1 MASTKPKTDRTKG
14 STEGR
19 SNGAA
24 AAAGQTNGDPGQTK
38 RATYIEVSASIEDEI
53 RGGVYPP
60 GSRLPPQRQLAT
72 ELGINVS
79 TVSRAYRELQ
89 LRGLVI
95 GSKRRGSLVTGG
107 AMPRVE
113 SAIAAKAASDGA
125 IDLTVNRPATGEFL
139 LCLAS
144 TLAELPRDPRYASL
158 QEYQP
163 PQGPAWARAAGAKW
177 MAAPGF
183 TPSQDQL
190 VVTSGAQHGLYAVL
204 NSLIGT
210 DGVIIADRLTYY
222 GLKALA
228 PVFQFEIVSVPSD
241 REGLNTDEVERICS
255 KVPVKAIFTVPNLQ
269 NPTVT
274 TMSLARRMALVDIAR
289 RYGVAIIEDDVYGPL
304 VSQRLPTIASLC
316 PELTFHI
323 AATSKILAPGL
334 RLGYLLS
341 PPELAALAAEAVRT
355 TAWMP
360 APLSMLIATVW
371 IEDGTARRIMD
382 AQLAEIRARHDL
394 ARQLLPEE
402 WLESDPACMFVWL
415 KLPPPWRADDFAANA
430 KARGVVV
437 MPSSAFAV
445 DRAEVEHGVRINL
458 ACASSREELVRALQ
472 TVAQTLRDRA
482 RALFGTI

>member
-1 MASTKPKTDRTKG
+1 METQEHMASAKDAARIAKG
-14 STEGR
+14 APEQAKR
-19 SNGAA
+19 S
-24 AAAGQTNGDPGQTK
+24 
-38 RATYIEVSASIEDEI
+38 TYIEVSSSIEGEI
-53 RGGVYPP
+53 RSGVYPP

-79 TVSRAYRELQ
+79 TVSRAYKELQ

-107 AMPRVE
+107 AMPSVE
-113 SAIAAKAASDGA
+113 PMQPATNAA

-139 LCLAS
+139 TCLAR
-144 TLAELPRDPRYASL
+144 TLADLPRDPRYPQL

-163 PQGPAWARAAGAKW
+163 PQGPLWARAAGARW
-177 MAAPGF
+177 MT
-183 TPSQDQL
+183 TPSVDHV

-210 DGVIIADRLTYY
+210 DGVILADQLTYY

-228 PVFQFEIVSVPSD
+228 PVFQFEIVGIPSD
-241 REGLNTDEVERICS
+241 QNGLLTEEVEAVCRRR
-255 KVPVKAIFTVPNLQ
+255 PVKAIFTVPNLQ

-274 TMSLARRMALVDIAR
+274 TMSLERRMALVDIAR
-289 RYGVAIIEDDVYGPL
+289 RHGVAIIEDDVYGPL

-341 PPELAALAAEAVRT
+341 PPDSSALCAEAVRT

-360 APLSMLIATVW
+360 APMSMLIASIW
-371 IEDGTARRIMD
+371 IEDGTARHIMD
-382 AQLAEIRARHDL
+382 AQLAEIRARQDL
-394 ARQLLPEE
+394 ARELLP
-402 WLESDPACMFVWL
+402 LELLQTDPACMFVWL

-445 DRAEVEHGVRINL
+445 DRSEIEHGVRINL
-458 ACASSREELVRALQ
+458 ACATSRDQLVSALRLL
-472 TVAQTLRDRA
+472 TGTLKDRP

>member
-1 MASTKPKTDRTKG
+1 MASGTPKTA
-14 STEGR
+14 R
-19 SNGAA
+19 SNGTSAEID
-24 AAAGQTNGDPGQTK
+24 QTNGDPVQTK
-38 RATYIEVSASIEDEI
+38 RPTYIEVSASIEDEI

-79 TVSRAYRELQ
+79 TVSRAYKELQ

-113 SAIAAKAASDGA
+113 ASVAPNAAPGGV

-139 LCLAS
+139 SCLAT
-144 TLAELPRDPRYASL
+144 TLAELPRDPRYAAL

-163 PQGPAWARAAGAKW
+163 PQGPDWARAAGARW

-183 TPSQDQL
+183 APAPEHV

-210 DGVIIADRLTYY
+210 DGVIVADRLTYY

-241 REGLNTDEVERICS
+241 RDGLITDEVERICS
-255 KVPVKAIFTVPNLQ
+255 RVPVKAIFTVPNLQ

-274 TMSLARRMALVDIAR
+274 TMSLERRVALVDIAR
-289 RYGVAIIEDDVYGPL
+289 RYGAAIIEDDVYGPL

-341 PPELAALAAEAVRT
+341 PAERSALAAEAVRT

-360 APLSMLIATVW
+360 APMSMLIATMW

-382 AQLAEIRARHDL
+382 AQLAEIRVRHDL
-394 ARQLLPEE
+394 ARQILPQE
-402 WLESDPACMFVWL
+402 WLDADPACMFVWL
-415 KLPPPWRADDFAANA
+415 RLPPPWRADDFAANA

-458 ACASSREELVRALQ
+458 ACASSREQLVSALQ
-472 TVAQTLRDRA
+472 TLAQALRDRP

>member
-1 MASTKPKTDRTKG
+1 MPSDKDQPLTADG
-14 STEGR
+14 E
-19 SNGAA
+19 
-24 AAAGQTNGDPGQTK
+24 AGNATK
-38 RATYIEVSASIEDEI
+38 RSTYIEVSSSIEKEI
-53 RGGVYPP
+53 RSGMYPP

-79 TVSRAYRELQ
+79 TVSRAYKELQ

-107 AMPRVE
+107 AMPNVE
-113 SAIAAKAASDGA
+113 TPPASAGSAV
-125 IDLTVNRPATGEFL
+125 IDLTVNRPATGEYL
-139 LCLAS
+139 KCLAR
-144 TLAELPRDPRYASL
+144 TMAELPRDPRFAQL

-163 PQGPAWARAAGAKW
+163 PQGPSWARAAGARW
-177 MAAPGF
+177 MSAPGF
-183 TPSQDQL
+183 APTAEQV

-210 DGVIIADRLTYY
+210 DGVIVADQLTYY

-228 PVFQFEIVSVPSD
+228 PVFQFEIVGIPSD
-241 REGLNTDEVERICS
+241 RDGLLVDEIERVC
-255 KVPVKAIFTVPNLQ
+255 KRVPVKAIFTVPNLQ

-274 TMSLARRMALVDIAR
+274 TMSLERRMALVALAR
-289 RYGVAIIEDDVYGPL
+289 RHGVAIIEDDVYGPL
-304 VSQRLPTIASLC
+304 VAQRLPTIASLC

-323 AATSKILAPGL
+323 SATSKILAPGL

-341 PPELAALAAEAVRT
+341 PQDNAALCAEAVRT

-360 APLSMLIATVW
+360 APLSMLIAAVW
-371 IEDGTARRIMD
+371 MEDGTAQHIMN
-382 AQLAEIRARHDL
+382 AQQAEIRARHDL
-394 ARQLLPEE
+394 ARELLPQDF
-402 WLESDPACMFVWL
+402 LEADPACMFVWL

-445 DRAEVEHGVRINL
+445 DRSEIEHGVRINL
-458 ACASSREELVRALQ
+458 ACAESRDQLVSGLRMLAS
-472 TVAQTLRDRA
+472 TLKDRP
-482 RALFGTI
+482 RALFGHL